1 MDKDRQY
8 TWWIKAISGADEVQ
22 ARRFAA
28 AIALEIG
35 RGGVS
40 RVVELTGMSH
50 LTIDKGIKELKETEK
65 LEVPKRLRSPGG
77 GRKRIEDKDPGI
89 IADLEKIMDENTAGD
104 NMSLVRWSNKSTYR
118 IADELKLIGH
128 KIDPDTVGR
137 ILKENDYSLQAN
149 IKNIEGGSSEDRD
162 AQFRYINEKGKEFMK
177 EGNPVISV
185 DAKKKELIGEFKNPG
200 RTWNRK
206 GEAKEVNVYDFPNLG
221 MGKATPYGIYDTGNN
236 EGMVNVGK
244 SHDTS
249 EFAVE
254 SIRQWW
260 LLMGKERYPD
270 AKELMICADGG
281 GSNGSRNRGWKIHLQ
296 ELVNKIGIPIT
307 VCHYPPGT
315 SKWNRIEHRMFSF
328 ISMNWK
334 GKPLVNY
341 ETVVKLIGSTETR
354 NGLKV
359 AVREDKNKYPTG
371 VKFSDEDLAK
381 IHLKPDSL
389 HPKWNYEILPDG
401 NIPRA

>member
-1 MDKDRQY
+1 MDNDRQY
-8 TWWIKAISGADEVQ
+8 TWWVKAISGADEVQ

-28 AIALEIG
+28 AIALEMG

-50 LTIDKGIKELKETEK
+50 LTIDKGIKELKTAEK
-65 LEVPKRLRSPGG
+65 LEVPERLRSPGG

-104 NMSLVRWSNKSTYR
+104 NMSLLRWSNKSTYR
-118 IADELKLIGH
+118 IADELRLIGH

-149 IKNIEGGSSEDRD
+149 LKDMEGGSSADRD
-162 AQFRYINEKGKEFMK
+162 AQFRYINEKGKEFVK
-177 EGNPVISV
+177 DGKPVISV
-185 DAKKKELIGEFKNPG
+185 DAKKKEIIGEFKNPG
-200 RTWNRK
+200 RTWIK
-206 GEAKEVNVYDFPNLG
+206 TGEAKKVNVHDFPNLG
-221 MGKATPYGIYDTGNN
+221 VGKAAPYGIYDTGRN

-270 AKELMICADGG
+270 AKGLMICADGG

-296 ELVNKIGIPIT
+296 ELANQISIPIT

-315 SKWNRIEHRMFSF
+315 SKWNKIEHRMFSF

-334 GKPLVNY
+334 GRPLISY
-341 ETVVKLIGSTETR
+341 ETVIKLIASTRTR
-354 NGLKV
+354 NGLTV
-359 AVREDKNKYPTG
+359 AARVDDKEYATG
-371 VKFSDEDLAK
+371 IRHSDGEMAK
-381 IHLKPDSL
+381 LRIEPHPL
-389 HPKWNYEILPDG
+389 HPKWNYTILPQKD
-401 NIPRA
+401 

>member
-65 LEVPKRLRSPGG
+65 LEVPERLRSPGG

-341 ETVVKLIGSTETR
+341 ETVVKLIGSTKTR
-354 NGLKV
+354 NGLTV
-359 AVREDKNKYPTG
+359 TARMDDKEYATG
-371 VKFSDEDLAK
+371 IKHSDEEMAK
-381 IHLKPDSL
+381 LRIETHSL
-389 HPKWNYEILPDG
+389 YPKWNYTILPQRD
-401 NIPRA
+401 

>member
-1 MDKDRQY
+1 MDNGKQY
-8 TWWIKAISGADEVQ
+8 AWWIKAISGADEVQ

-28 AIALEIG
+28 AIALEMG

-40 RVVELTGMSH
+40 KVVELTGMSH
-50 LTIDKGIKELKETEK
+50 LTIDKGIKELKTTEK
-65 LEVPKRLRSPGG
+65 LEVPERLRLPGG

-89 IADLEKIMDENTAGD
+89 IADLEKIMNENTAGD
-104 NMSLVRWSNKSTYR
+104 NMSLLKWSSKSTYR
-118 IADELKLIGH
+118 IADQLKLMGH
-128 KIDPDTVGR
+128 QIDPDTVGR

-162 AQFRYINEKGKEFMK
+162 AQFRYINEKVKEFVN
-177 EGNPVISV
+177 EGKPVISV

-200 RTWNRK
+200 RTWNK
-206 GEAKEVNVYDFPNLG
+206 IGEAKEVNVYDFPNLG
-221 MGKATPYGIYDTGNN
+221 IGKAAPYGIYDTERN

-260 LLMGKERYPD
+260 LLMAKDRYPE

-296 ELVNKIGIPIT
+296 DLSNQTGISIT
-307 VCHYPPGT
+307 VCHFPPGT
-315 SKWNRIEHRMFSF
+315 SKWNKIEHRMFSF

-334 GKPLVNY
+334 GKPLVSF
-341 ETVVKLIGSTETR
+341 ETVVKLIGSTTTS
-354 NGLKV
+354 NGLTI
-359 AVREDKNKYPTG
+359 AAREDN
-371 VKFSDEDLAK
+371 
-381 IHLKPDSL
+381 
-389 HPKWNYEILPDG
+389 
-401 NIPRA
+401 

>member
-341 ETVVKLIGSTETR
+341 ETVVKLIGSTKTR
-354 NGLKV
+354 NGLTV
-359 AVREDKNKYPTG
+359 TARMDDKEYATG
-371 VKFSDEDLAK
+371 IKHSDEEMAK
-381 IHLKPDSL
+381 LRIETHSL
-389 HPKWNYEILPDG
+389 YPKWNYTILPQRD
-401 NIPRA
+401 

>member
-1 MDKDRQY
+1 MNDDRRY
-8 TWWIKAISGADEVQ
+8 TWWLKAISGADEVQ

-28 AIALEIG
+28 AIALEMG
-35 RGGVS
+35 RGEVS

-50 LTIDKGIKELKETEK
+50 LTIDKGIKELKNTEK
-65 LEVPKRLRSPGG
+65 LEVPERLRSPGG

-89 IADLEKIMDENTAGD
+89 TADLEKIMDENTAGD

-149 IKNIEGGSSEDRD
+149 IKNIEGGTSEDRD
-162 AQFRYINEKGKEFMK
+162 AQFRYINEKGKEFVK
-177 EGNPVISV
+177 DGNPVISV

-200 RTWNRK
+200 RTWNRT

-221 MGKATPYGIYDTGNN
+221 MGKATPYGISDTGKN

-260 LLMGKERYPD
+260 FLMGKERYPD

-281 GSNGSRNRGWKIHLQ
+281 GSNGSRNKGWKIHLQ
-296 ELVNKIGIPIT
+296 ELVNQIGIPIT

-315 SKWNRIEHRMFSF
+315 SKWNKIEHRMFSF

-334 GKPLVNY
+334 GKPLISY
-341 ETVVKLIGSTETR
+341 ETVVKLIASTKTR
-354 NGLKV
+354 NGLTV
-359 AVREDKNKYPTG
+359 TARMDDKEYATG
-371 VKFSDEDLAK
+371 IKHSDEEMAK
-381 IHLKPDSL
+381 LRIEPHPL
-389 HPKWNYEILPDG
+389 HPKWNYTILPQKD
-401 NIPRA
+401 

>member
-65 LEVPKRLRSPGG
+65 LEVPERLRSPGG

-221 MGKATPYGIYDTGNN
+221 MGKATPYGIYDTGKN

-281 GSNGSRNRGWKIHLQ
+281 GSNGSRNKGWKIHLQ

-341 ETVVKLIGSTETR
+341 ETVVKLIGSTKTR
-354 NGLKV
+354 NGLTV
-359 AVREDKNKYPTG
+359 TARMDDKEYATG
-371 VKFSDEDLAK
+371 IKHSDEEMAK
-381 IHLKPDSL
+381 LRIETHTL
-389 HPKWNYEILPDG
+389 HPKWNYTILPQGD
-401 NIPRA
+401 

>member
-1 MDKDRQY
+1 MDNDRQY
-8 TWWIKAISGADEVQ
+8 SWWIKAISGADEVQ

-28 AIALEIG
+28 AIALEMG
-35 RGGVS
+35 RGGIS

-50 LTIDKGIKELKETEK
+50 LTIDKGIKELKSTER
-65 LEVPKRLRSPGG
+65 LEVPERLRSPGG
-77 GRKRIEDKDPGI
+77 GRKRVEDKDPEI
-89 IADLEKIMDENTAGD
+89 IADLEKIMNENTAGD
-104 NMSLVRWSNKSTYR
+104 NMSLLRWSGKSTYK
-118 IADELKLIGH
+118 IADELKLSGH

-149 IKNIEGGSSEDRD
+149 LKNIEGGSSADRD
-162 AQFRYINEKGKEFMK
+162 AQFGYINGKAKEFMK
-177 EGNPVISV
+177 NANPVISV

-200 RTWNRK
+200 RTWNK
-206 GEAKEVNVYDFPNLG
+206 VGEAKEVNVYDFPNLG
-221 MGKATPYGIYDTGNN
+221 IGKAAPYGIYDTGRN

-281 GSNGSRNRGWKIHLQ
+281 GSNGSRNRGWKVHLQ
-296 ELVNKIGIPIT
+296 ELSNQTGLSIT
-307 VCHYPPGT
+307 VCHFPPGT
-315 SKWNRIEHRMFSF
+315 SKWNKIEHRMFSF

-334 GKPLVNY
+334 GKPLVSY
-341 ETVVKLIGSTETR
+341 ETVIKLIGSTKTR
-354 NGLKV
+354 NGLTV
-359 AVREDKNKYPTG
+359 TAIEDNREYATG
-371 VKFSDEDLAK
+371 IRHSDEDMTKLN
-381 IHLKPDSL
+381 ITPHEI
-389 HPKWNYEILPDG
+389 HPKWNYTILPQKD
-401 NIPRA
+401 

>member
-35 RGGVS
+35 HGGVS

-200 RTWNRK
+200 RTWKRK

-221 MGKATPYGIYDTGNN
+221 MGKATPYGIYDTGKN

-270 AKELMICADGG
+270 AKKLLICADGG
-281 GSNGSRNRGWKIHLQ
+281 GSNGSRNKGWKIHLQ

-341 ETVVKLIGSTETR
+341 ETVVKLIGSTKTR
-354 NGLKV
+354 NGLTV
-359 AVREDKNKYPTG
+359 TARMDDKEYATG
-371 VKFSDEDLAK
+371 IKHSDEEMAK
-381 IHLKPDSL
+381 LRIETHTL
-389 HPKWNYEILPDG
+389 HPKWNYTILPQGD
-401 NIPRA
+401 

>member
-1 MDKDRQY
+1 
-8 TWWIKAISGADEVQ
+8 
-22 ARRFAA
+22 
-28 AIALEIG
+28 
-35 RGGVS
+35 
-40 RVVELTGMSH
+40 
-50 LTIDKGIKELKETEK
+50 
-65 LEVPKRLRSPGG
+65 
-77 GRKRIEDKDPGI
+77 
-89 IADLEKIMDENTAGD
+89 
-104 NMSLVRWSNKSTYR
+104 MSLLRWSNKSTYK
-118 IADELKLIGH
+118 IAGELKLTDH

-137 ILKENDYSLQAN
+137 ILKENDHSLQAN
-149 IKNIEGGSSEDRD
+149 LKNIEGASSEDRD
-162 AQFRYINEKGKEFMK
+162 AQFWYINEKGKESVE
-177 EGNPVISV
+177 EGTHVISV
-185 DAKKKELIGEFKNPG
+185 DAKKKEHIGEFKNPG
-200 RTWNRK
+200 RTWNRA
-206 GEAKEVNVYDFPNLG
+206 GEAKEVNVYDFPNFV
-221 MGKATPYGIYDTGNN
+221 MGKAKPYGIYGTGKN
-236 EGMVNVGK
+236 EGMFNVGK

-254 SIRQWW
+254 SVRQWW
-260 LLMGKERYPD
+260 SLIGRHRYPY
-270 AKELMICADGG
+270 AKKLLICADGG

>member
-1 MDKDRQY
+1 MDNDRQY
-8 TWWIKAISGADEVQ
+8 SWWIKAISGADEVQ

-28 AIALEIG
+28 AIALEMG
-35 RGGVS
+35 RGGIS

-50 LTIDKGIKELKETEK
+50 LTIDKGIKELKSTER
-65 LEVPKRLRSPGG
+65 LEVPERLRSPGG
-77 GRKRIEDKDPGI
+77 GRKRVEDKDPEI
-89 IADLEKIMDENTAGD
+89 IADLEKIMNENTAGD
-104 NMSLVRWSNKSTYR
+104 NMSLLRWSGKSTYK
-118 IADELKLIGH
+118 IADELKLSGH

-149 IKNIEGGSSEDRD
+149 LKNIEGGSSADRD
-162 AQFRYINEKGKEFMK
+162 AQFGYINGKAKEFMK
-177 EGNPVISV
+177 NANPVISV

-200 RTWNRK
+200 RIWTRK
-206 GEAKEVNVYDFPNLG
+206 GEAKKVNVYDFPSLG
-221 MGKATPYGIYDTGNN
+221 IGKAAPYGIYDTGRN

-281 GSNGSRNRGWKIHLQ
+281 GSNGSRNRGWKVHLQ
-296 ELVNKIGIPIT
+296 ELSNQTGLSIT
-307 VCHYPPGT
+307 VCHFPPGT
-315 SKWNRIEHRMFSF
+315 SKWNKIEHRMFSF

-334 GKPLVNY
+334 GKPLVSY
-341 ETVVKLIGSTETR
+341 ETVIKLIGSTKTR
-354 NGLKV
+354 NGLTV
-359 AVREDKNKYPTG
+359 TAIEDNREYATG
-371 VKFSDEDLAK
+371 IRHSDEDMTKLN
-381 IHLKPDSL
+381 ITPHEI
-389 HPKWNYEILPDG
+389 HPKWNYTILPQKD
-401 NIPRA
+401 

>member
-1 MDKDRQY
+1 MDIDRKY

-28 AIALEIG
+28 AIALEMG

-65 LEVPKRLRSPGG
+65 LEVPERLRSPGG

-104 NMSLVRWSNKSTYR
+104 NMSLLRWSNKSTYR
-118 IADELKLIGH
+118 IADELRLIGH

-149 IKNIEGGSSEDRD
+149 IKNIEDGSPVDRD

-177 EGNPVISV
+177 EGKPVISV

-200 RTWNRK
+200 RTWIK
-206 GEAKEVNVYDFPNLG
+206 TGEAKEVNVYDFPNLG
-221 MGKATPYGIYDTGNN
+221 VGKAAPYGIYDAGRN

-270 AKELMICADGG
+270 AEGLMICADGG

-296 ELVNKIGIPIT
+296 ELVNQIGIPIT

-334 GKPLVNY
+334 GKPLVSY
-341 ETVVKLIGSTETR
+341 ETVVKLIASTKTR
-354 NGLKV
+354 NGLTV
-359 AVREDKNKYPTG
+359 AARVDDKEYATG
-371 VKFSDEDLAK
+371 IKHSDEEMAK
-381 IHLKPDSL
+381 LSIEPHPLL
-389 HPKWNYEILPDG
+389 PKWNYTILPQKD
-401 NIPRA
+401 

>member
-65 LEVPKRLRSPGG
+65 LEVPERLRSPGG

-221 MGKATPYGIYDTGNN
+221 MGKATPYGIYDTGKN

-244 SHDTS
+244 SHDIS

-341 ETVVKLIGSTETR
+341 ETVVKLIGSTKTR
-354 NGLKV
+354 NGLTV
-359 AVREDKNKYPTG
+359 TARMDDKEYATG
-371 VKFSDEDLAK
+371 IKHSDEEMAK
-381 IHLKPDSL
+381 LRIETHSL
-389 HPKWNYEILPDG
+389 YPKWNYTILPQRD
-401 NIPRA
+401 